1 MMDEF
6 DVYFQRARQD
16 EEMGELQQATFR
28 APSLGKAGR
37 RGSVPSI
44 VTSQEPSFYSSHKR
58 TLSCRAPRRNV
69 SSLVHK
75 ASKKINKVL
84 EEDSSGD
91 VISTD
96 EGVVAKP
103 RRNVNPRLEKELESL
118 KAKPQ
123 VTKQHDTLSKDDESL
138 KKRNPRLVK
147 ELDTLKAK
155 SQTVKAQALEDL
167 NSNGQDRLLEEDIC
181 VVRSFKTSPRG
192 LIKRGDSVKRKRNKT
207 QEKLNTLDTLPE
219 AKCESQA
226 PTKSSAK
233 SKSKDYSHRVL
244 FIGDKIVGKTALI
257 NQLLSSEH
265 IGAPVD
271 ISLGKSVIKRKFT
284 ASM

>member
-16 EEMGELQQATFR
+16 EDLGELQQATFR

-44 VTSQEPSFYSSHKR
+44 VTSQEPSFSSSHKR

-69 SSLVHK
+69 SPLVHK
-75 ASKKINKVL
+75 ASKINKVI
-84 EEDSSGD
+84 EEGD
-91 VISTD
+91 VISTND
-96 EGVVAKP
+96 GVVAKP
-103 RRNVNPRLEKELESL
+103 RRHINPRLEKELESL

-123 VTKQHDTLSKDDESL
+123 VIKQHDTLSKDDERS
-138 KKRNPRLVK
+138 KKRNPRLEK
-147 ELDTLKAK
+147 ELDTLKATP
-155 SQTVKAQALEDL
+155 QTVKAQAVEDL

-226 PTKSSAK
+226 PTKPSAK

-244 FIGDKIVGKTALI
+244 FIGDQSVGKTALI
-257 NQLLSSEH
+257 NQLQSSEH
-265 IGAPVD
+265 TGAPVD
-271 ISLGKSVIKRKFT
+271 ISLGKSVIKRKY
-284 ASM
+284 SM